1 MAKEP
6 SDLKAK
12 LKKSDPIVRAY
23 VAELGKRNAKRQRQI
38 VALEA
43 DKVERDGRITALQKE
58 MKENRPEVHLNID
71 TGRPNFEQMDDKML
85 MDKLRAFAPKLI
97 EWGPELGLKIERA

>member
-43 DKVERDGRITALQKE
+43 DKVEGDGRITALQKE

-71 TGRPNFEQMDDKML
+71 TGRPTFRSMGDKIPL
-85 MDKLRAFAPKLI
+85 HKPRPVAPSPI
-97 EWGPELGLKIERA
+97 ECVRGL

>member
-1 MAKEP
+1 MAKVP
-6 SDLKAK
+6 SDLNAK
-12 LKKSDPIVRAY
+12 LKKADPIVRAY

-71 TGRPNFEQMDDKML
+71 TGRPNFEHMDDQML
-85 MDKLRAFAPKLI
+85 LDNLRAVA
-97 EWGPELGLKIERA
+97 PELMRW